1 MYSTQK
7 HSAPTVESLFI
18 RYVSQNILGMLGIS
32 AYVLADTF
40 FIAKAAGANGITAL
54 NLVLPVYSLIF
65 AIGNMIGPGSAT
77 RFAILRAQKE
87 TSADSYFSHAVI
99 CSSLSGLIFT
109 FMGILIP

>member
-7 HSAPTVESLFI
+7 HSVPTVESLFI

-65 AIGNMIGPGSAT
+65 AIGNMIGTGHRT
-77 RFAILRAQKE
+77 C
-87 TSADSYFSHAVI
+87 AVV
-99 CSSLSGLIFT
+99 SLSTSPCAL
-109 FMGILIP
+109 MVKCCCMIPLP